1 MGQGRQEGRNIP
13 KETNVRTSLHNSLH
27 PTVDWWDV
35 AGVTID
41 IFPDV
46 ALLTIFAFYVDE
58 VHIEAWHTLV
68 HVCRKWRTV
77 VFESP
82 RRLDLQLHCNA
93 KTPVREMLDIWPPL
107 PIVIWES
114 GNETLGNDN
123 IIAALEHNDR
133 ICKIDLLNIP
143 RSQSENVLA
152 AINKPFP
159 ALTRLDLGF
168 KDEIA
173 PVDPVSF
180 LDGSAPSLQTL
191 ILYRVPFPGLPKLLL
206 SATHLVHLELLGI
219 PHSGYISPEAMA
231 TCLSALTRLETL
243 ILGFGFLDQKSRR
256 PPPLTRILLP
266 ILTELWFKGVGG
278 YFDDLVA
285 RIDAPLLSIMR
296 ITFFH
301 QLILD
306 TPQLSQFISRTP
318 KFKTHN
324 KARMAFSKG
333 VSVTLPQTLDG
344 SLHLGMSCRYHD
356 WQLSSLAQ
364 VCSSFPH
371 ALISMVEHLYISGSS
386 RLPWPDDIENSQWL
400 ELLHPFAAVKDLYIS
415 LEFVPRILPAL
426 QELIGERA
434 TEEVLPALQTLFLDE
449 PLASGPV
456 QDIIV
461 QFVTARQLAGHPIAV
476 SRWEF
481 ED

>member
-1 MGQGRQEGRNIP
+1 MY
-13 KETNVRTSLHNSLH
+13 VHLLHKSLH

-41 IFPDV
+41 IFLDV
-46 ALLTIFAFYVDE
+46 ALLTIFAFYANE
-58 VHIEAWHTLV
+58 GHIEAWHTLV
-68 HVCRKWRTV
+68 HVCQKWRTI
-77 VFESP
+77 VFGSP
-82 RRLDLQLHCNA
+82 RCLNLQLHCNGR
-93 KTPVREMLDIWPPL
+93 TPVREMLDIWPPL

-114 GNETLGNDN
+114 GNEMWGNGN

-133 ICKIDLLNIP
+133 ICKIDLFNIP
-143 RSQSENVLA
+143 RSQLENVLA
-152 AINKPFP
+152 AIKKPFP

-168 KDEIA
+168 KDEIDETV
-173 PVDPVSF
+173 PVDPVWF
-180 LDGSAPSLQTL
+180 LGGSAPSLQTL
-191 ILYRVPFPGLPKLLL
+191 ILYRIPFPGLPKLLL
-206 SATHLVHLELLGI
+206 SATHLVHFELLSI
-219 PHSGYISPEAMA
+219 PHSGYISPEVMA
-231 TCLSALTRLETL
+231 TCLSVLTRLETL
-243 ILGFGFLDQKSRR
+243 ILGFEFPDQKSRR

-266 ILTELWFKGVGG
+266 VLTELWFKGVVE

-285 RIDAPLLSIMR
+285 RIDAPQLKIMR

-318 KFKTHN
+318 KLRTHN

-333 VSVTLPQTLDG
+333 VSVTLPQILDG
-344 SLHLGMSCRYHD
+344 RLHLGISCRYHD

-364 VCSSFPH
+364 LCSSSFPQ
-371 ALISMVEHLYISGSS
+371 ALISMVEHLYISESS

-415 LEFVPRILPAL
+415 SEFVPRILPAL
-426 QELIGERA
+426 QELTGERV
-434 TEEVLPALQTLFLDE
+434 TEVLPALQTLFLDE

-461 QFVTARQLAGHPIAV
+461 QFVDARQRVDHPIGI
-476 SRWEF
+476 SRWEN
-481 ED
+481 E